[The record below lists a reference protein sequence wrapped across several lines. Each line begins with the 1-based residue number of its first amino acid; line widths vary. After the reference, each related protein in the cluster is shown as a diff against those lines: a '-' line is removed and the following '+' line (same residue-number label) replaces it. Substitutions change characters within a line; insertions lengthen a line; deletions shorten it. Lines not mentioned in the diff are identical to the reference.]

1 MGFYRIPGIGRAKL
15 LQMEI
20 FFGSMDKA
28 WKASKSQLTQCG
40 LDYATVEKIISSRP
54 SINPDDEKER
64 LEKNGIRALTY
75 HDEEYPARLKE
86 IPDYPPVIFVKGTL
100 VASDEIGIA
109 VVGSRIPTTY
119 GKQVTRELA
128 GDIAASGVTVISGLA
143 RGVDTVAHQSAL
155 EAGGRTIAVC
165 ATGLDQVYPASN
177 YNLAQ
182 KITRQGALVS
192 EYPPGTRPRPEY
204 FPRRNRIMSGV
215 SLGVVVTEARTESGA
230 LITAK
235 LALDYNRDVFAVPGS
250 IYSPNS
256 RGTNSLIGEGAKPV
270 SSARDILAEINL
282 FSIIDSSKDLT
293 IKPENTTEKLIVETL
308 AFEPRHID
316 EIVRSTGLPIAEVSS
331 TLTLMELKGWIKQ
344 VGVMCYALTLPKN

>member
-1 MGFYRIPGIGRAKL
+1 MA
-15 LQMEI
+15 E
-20 FFGSMDKA
+20 A
-28 WKASKSQLTQCG
+28 WKATEAQLTRCG
-40 LDYATVEKIISSRP
+40 LDSAIAEKIVSTRP
-54 SINPDDEKER
+54 SINPDAEAEK
-64 LEKNGIRALTY
+64 LEKNGIRVLTY
-75 HDEEYPARLKE
+75 HDEDYPARLEE

-100 VASDEIGIA
+100 VAGDEIGIA

-143 RGVDTVAHQSAL
+143 RGIDTVAHQSAL
-155 EAGGRTIAVC
+155 KAGGRTIAVC
-165 ATGLDQVYPASN
+165 ATGLDRVYPASN

-182 KITRQGALVS
+182 QIARQGALIS

-204 FPRRNRIMSGV
+204 FPRRNRIMSGM
-215 SLGVVVTEARTESGA
+215 SLGVVVTEARAESGA

-270 SSARDILAEINL
+270 SSAGDILAEINL
-282 FSIIDSSKDLT
+282 LSMLEKNKELL
-293 IKPENTTEKLIVETL
+293 IKPENTAEKLIVETL
-308 AFEPRHID
+308 AAEPQHID
-316 EIVRSTGLPIAEVSS
+316 EIVRSTGLPIAGVSS

-344 VGVMCYALTLPKN
+344 VGVMCYALTQPEN